1 MFPWNW
7 RFTDRAF
14 SRDQI
19 NVLEQYPHAC
29 MHNLVKP
36 LINVRDTLAMCEVHI
51 PTIEE
56 TGFFVDGELRRIVG
70 SDVWKG
76 VQRPYAGPVVEPFWS
91 KSFLEFV
98 IKKRRGDDLNL
109 EGKQFQRELSQFF
122 AWTGVPTERN
132 LVPISNVWIKR
143 VQDGVAEIL
152 SNAAI
157 AEAYR
162 SVVQQYRTYV
172 AAASAERT

>member
-1 MFPWNW
+1 
-7 RFTDRAF
+7 
-14 SRDQI
+14 
-19 NVLEQYPHAC
+19 
-29 MHNLVKP
+29 
-36 LINVRDTLAMCEVHI
+36 
-51 PTIEE
+51 
-56 TGFFVDGELRRIVG
+56 
-70 SDVWKG
+70 VWKG